1 MSNENIDIS
10 TLLNESWETLLNPK
24 DYFLSMP
31 LKGGFAEPVLKAAMY
46 GTVAGLFSLLWTLL
60 GLSVLGGTMWSG
72 ALGIM
77 TLISSIIGAIIA
89 AFLGGAIMLLISA
102 MCGGNTDY
110 ETNVRTAASLMVIYP
125 INAFMAFL
133 YGINTDIGSIVGLA
147 ISFYSLYL
155 LYHAVILSLK
165 GNESSAKIVAIV
177 LVLLTLLGFFG
188 GRKASQSVQ
197 DFSKIYEEEQ
207 VD

>member
-102 MCGGNTDY
+102 MCGGNTNY
-110 ETNVRTAASLMVIYP
+110 ETNVRAAASLMVIYP

-165 GNESSAKIVAIV
+165 GNESSMKIVAIV

>member
-31 LKGGFAEPVLKAAMY
+31 LKGGFSEPVLKAAMY

-110 ETNVRTAASLMVIYP
+110 ETNVRVAASLMVIYP